1 MEKSKKAP
9 DGYGIVEGVIWQ
21 QLLIFFFPILL
32 GTFFQQLYNTADAMI
47 VGKYVGKQALA
58 AVGGSTG
65 NLINL
70 IVGFFVGLAS
80 GATVIISQFFGARQ
94 EKEVSRTVHTAIAL
108 AVCMGL
114 GLTLVGYFMS
124 PTFLSWM
131 NTPEDVMEPAVA
143 YIRVYFLGMVPS
155 LIYNIGSGILRA
167 VGDSRRPLYF
177 LVAACMTNIV
187 LDLLLVIGADMGVTG
202 AALATILSQ
211 TVSAVLVLVVLMRS
225 HTAYHL
231 SLGKVRFHG
240 DLLRRVVQIG
250 LPAGLQSV
258 MYSISN
264 VLIQSFVNNFGTDVS
279 AAWSAWGRLDGL
291 QWMILNAFGIS
302 ITTFVGQN
310 FGAGKEERVRQGVR
324 QCLCMAFASSLLFSA
339 ALLLGGRT
347 FFGLFANEQ
356 EVIDAGMHI
365 LTRIAPYFVL
375 YVCVE
380 ILSGALRGA
389 GESLI
394 PTLITL
400 GGVCLLRLAWLLGYV
415 SHHPSLEMTVVSYPV
430 TWAVTSLLF
439 IAYYL
444 WGGWMGRCRKRLEE
458 KKETAG

>member
-1 MEKSKKAP
+1 MEKTKNPSA
-9 DGYGIVEGVIWQ
+9 GYGIVEGVIWQ

-80 GATVIISQFFGARQ
+80 GATVIISQFFGARKEQ
-94 EKEVSRTVHTAIAL
+94 EVSRTVHTAIAL
-108 AVCMGL
+108 AVCGGL
-114 GLTLVGYFMS
+114 GLTLIGYFLS
-124 PTFLSWM
+124 PTLLSWM
-131 NTPEDVMEPAVA
+131 NTPEDVMGPAVS

-177 LVAACMTNIV
+177 LMAACMTNIV

-225 HTAYHL
+225 HQAYHL
-231 SLGKVRFHG
+231 DVRKVRFHG
-240 DLLRRVVQIG
+240 DLLRRIVQIG
-250 LPAGLQSV
+250 LPTGLQSV

-279 AAWSAWGRLDGL
+279 AAWSAWGRLDGF
-291 QWMILNAFGIS
+291 QWMIMNAFGIS

-310 FGAGKEERVRQGVR
+310 FGAMKYDRVKKGVR
-324 QCLCMAFASSLLFSA
+324 QCLCMAFAAAAGCS
-339 ALLLGGRT
+339 ALLMLFGRSLYH
-347 FFGLFANEQ
+347 LFANDET
-356 EVIDAGMHI
+356 VIEKGMEI
-365 LTRIAPYFVL
+365 LWLIGPF
-375 YVCVE
+375 YVTYTCVE
-380 ILSGALRGA
+380 ILSGAMRGA
-389 GESLI
+389 GETLV
-394 PTLITL
+394 PTLFTL
-400 GGVCLLRLAWLLGYV
+400 FGVCVLRLVWLLAFV
-415 SHHPSLEMTVVSYPV
+415 ARNPSIPLTMLSYPM
-430 TWAVTSLLF
+430 TWTVASCLF
-439 IAYYL
+439 IFYYRK
-444 WGGWMGRCRKRLEE
+444 GGWMKKCQERLITRHG
-458 KKETAG
+458 K